1 MEPRGFRL
9 QTHENDEETLF
20 RDVMVL
26 DDLISEMGK
35 ELREAGKALR
45 RVALE

>member
-1 MEPRGFRL
+1 MK
-9 QTHENDEETLF
+9 NEETLC
-20 RDVMVL
+20 RYIMVL
-26 DDLISEMGK
+26 DDVISEMEK